1 LPNAGVLLRA
11 DIDLGQ
17 SGTLKAS
24 VTSPIRW
31 LREKQ
36 ATQVGPSPTHANRRR
51 ENPSR
56 RECAHF
62 NARLEVTTMFS
73 QRVKQVMERKKLLTA
88 PPETTV
94 SKAAKLMASKNVGA
108 VMVVENE
115 RLVGIFTERDAVF
128 RVMAKGLDAQATKL
142 AEVMTNEP
150 QTVDPDK
157 SFGYALLMMHENGF
171 RHVPVIENGKPIGIV
186 SARNALDPEM
196 EEFVS
201 EAQRRKHI
209 R

>member
-1 LPNAGVLLRA
+1 M
-11 DIDLGQ
+11 
-17 SGTLKAS
+17 
-24 VTSPIRW
+24 
-31 LREKQ
+31 EK
-36 ATQVGPSPTHANRRR
+36 
-51 ENPSR
+51 
-56 RECAHF
+56 
-62 NARLEVTTMFS
+62 
-73 QRVKQVMERKKLLTA
+73 KKLLTA
-88 PPETTV
+88 PPDTTV

-108 VMVVENE
+108 VMVVDNE

-128 RVMAKGLDAQATKL
+128 RVMAKGLDALATKL
-142 AEVMTNEP
+142 SEVMTTAP

-171 RHVPVIENGKPIGIV
+171 RHIPVIEHGKPVGIV
-186 SARNALDPEM
+186 SARNALDPDM

>member
-1 LPNAGVLLRA
+1 
-11 DIDLGQ
+11 
-17 SGTLKAS
+17 
-24 VTSPIRW
+24 
-31 LREKQ
+31 
-36 ATQVGPSPTHANRRR
+36 
-51 ENPSR
+51 
-56 RECAHF
+56 
-62 NARLEVTTMFS
+62 MFS
-73 QRVKQVMERKKLLTA
+73 QRIRSVMERKKLLTA

-94 SKAAKLMASKNVGA
+94 SQAAKLMAKKNVGA

-115 RLVGIFTERDAVF
+115 LLIGIFTERDAVF
-128 RVMAKGLDAQATKL
+128 RVIAQGRDTQTTQL
-142 AEVMTNEP
+142 AAVMTVAP

-186 SARNALDPEM
+186 SSRNALDPDL
-196 EEFVS
+196 EEFVA